1 MKNFIII
8 LIFPFI
14 SLNAQDLLKDL
25 KLPTGK
31 KVQKLEKKLLKKQ
44 QVIDSLKSIN
54 EELLEKNKLLLTKKT
69 QTRTH

>member
-31 KVQKLEKKLLKKQ
+31 KVQKLEKKLLKKTTSNRQ
-44 QVIDSLKSIN
+44 SKVHK
-54 EELLEKNKLLLTKKT
+54 
-69 QTRTH
+69 